1 MGADKL
7 AENTPNA
14 PLNFWPNLSAQA
26 QKFGIYKKDLS
37 LAVRSLCLVGSYNLR
52 RPQKFCEIS
61 TLDLFYVV
69 RVKSTREL

>member
-1 MGADKL
+1 MDKGLAGTKMGADKL

-37 LAVRSLCLVGSYNLR
+37 LVVRSLCLVVWTEME
-52 RPQKFCEIS
+52 P
-61 TLDLFYVV
+61 
-69 RVKSTREL
+69 

>member
-1 MGADKL
+1 MENMDKGLAGTKMGADKL

-37 LAVRSLCLVGSYNLR
+37 LVVRSLCLVVWTEME
-52 RPQKFCEIS
+52 P
-61 TLDLFYVV
+61 
-69 RVKSTREL
+69 